1 MNVLTNAHDFSHAL
15 IFQEAAFIHLAENE
29 REDSRQ
35 RVNAIQVTVNQ
46 MEQAYVDGERKR
58 QELQHVMDSMFSR
71 SAYTSLYRNHEK
83 KKITF
88 AHLEAQLRFKLMAP
102 DSDLKKSD
110 SHAGLPDVKTDKM
123 KKVISAFAVGK
134 RNVVVEKTP
143 VEVLADIKV
152 FNGLGEGRDLPRYL
166 RSSDPVHHQSLQLQ
180 ETQKLIKNFWSQVMS
195 ASVASSG
202 AGIHDFLNL
211 FFAKMTNGTDS
222 VSLAYSLIAACQKYT
237 KDDVLIEIFWKTW
250 NGTFR

>member
-1 MNVLTNAHDFSHAL
+1 MINLISTHDFSHAL

-35 RVNAIQVTVNQ
+35 RLNAIQVTVNQ

-83 KKITF
+83 KKI
-88 AHLEAQLRFKLMAP
+88 ALALLEAQLRLKLMAP
-102 DSDLKKSD
+102 DSDLKKND
-110 SHAGLPDVKTDKM
+110 FLADMKTDKM
-123 KKVISAFAVGK
+123 KKVVSVFAVGK
-134 RNVVVEKTP
+134 RNAAAEKAP
-143 VEVLADIKV
+143 AEVLADTK
-152 FNGLGEGRDLPRYL
+152 FFTGLGEGRDLPRYL
-166 RSSDPVHHQSLQLQ
+166 RSSVPVKHQSLQLQ
-180 ETQKLIKNFWSQVMS
+180 ETQKLIKQFWSHVIS
-195 ASVASSG
+195 ESVASSG
-202 AGIHDFLNL
+202 AGIHDFLNS

-222 VSLAYSLIAACQKYT
+222 VSLAYSLIAASQKYT